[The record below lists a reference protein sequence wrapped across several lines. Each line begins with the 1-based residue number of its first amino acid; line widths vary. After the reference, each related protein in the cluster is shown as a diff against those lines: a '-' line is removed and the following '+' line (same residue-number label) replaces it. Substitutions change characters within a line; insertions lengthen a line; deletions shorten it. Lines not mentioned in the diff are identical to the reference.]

1 MQRAIAGI
9 GFVLCSLFA
18 GPTHAASLS
27 FSMDFDLRCDVPAC
41 LSGPFSTLKGPFE
54 DAGSF
59 TLDET
64 LLSSTGQTLIDY
76 GQVQDFALSFPA
88 PFFTF
93 DTASLVDGLCFDAA
107 CGMLFTGSRF
117 DGFVGE
123 FVIADDALTSMV
135 RFLPGNAINLDFIV
149 STLRD
154 PNCTSLQ
161 CTSFITDGIASS
173 GAVIKPGSAP
183 TPTPEPASWLLLGAG
198 GALVRWRTRKSVRAP
213 STSGTAND

>member
-1 MQRAIAGI
+1 MRRAIAGI

-27 FSMDFDLRCDVPAC
+27 FSMDFDLRCDVPVC
-41 LSGPFSTLKGPFE
+41 TNSVYSTLKGPFE

-76 GQVQDFALSFPA
+76 RQVRDFSLSFPA

-93 DTASLVDGLCFDAA
+93 DTASLVDGRCFDAA

-117 DGFVGE
+117 EGFVGE

-149 STLRD
+149 TSFRG
-154 PNCTSLQ
+154 PECTSLQ

-173 GAVIKPGSAP
+173 GVVIKPGSAP

-198 GALVRWRTRKSVRAP
+198 GALVRWRTRNRIRTRSA
-213 STSGTAND
+213 S